1 MHLKWL
7 DAAHTILFVEGDDG
21 SQRVIG
27 AQNPDWPALSSSASI
42 VPYSPP
48 EPPTPEEAREA
59 EIARLRAARQAAYW
73 AEADPINLQWQRGE
87 AEKEDWLAAV
97 EAIRARYPYPE

>member
-1 MHLKWL
+1 M
-7 DAAHTILFVEGDDG
+7 IEGQLISAKTGQVFGDPP
-21 SQRVIG
+21 VI
-27 AQNPDWPALSSSASI
+27 ST
-42 VPYSPP
+42 
-48 EPPTPEEAREA
+48 PTPEEAREA
-59 EIARLRAARQAAYW
+59 EIARLRAARQAAYR